1 MSGIKHHL
9 MPYLNLAKQR
19 WTQFNQREQ
28 TLLAVLAGVLF
39 IAILYFFIWQPS
51 YHAVLNAERKLEAQQ
66 QQYQWV
72 QHTIARYKAL
82 QSSSARQDEASG
94 SVSQRI
100 NRAAAA
106 QDIQISRLQPQ
117 GQEYLLSVD
126 EVAFSDLLQF
136 LAELEQRQ
144 GLALTAVDIARL
156 NTPGQVRLRK
166 LLVREAS

>member
-1 MSGIKHHL
+1 MKRISRHL
-9 MPYLNLAKQR
+9 TPYLDLGKQR
-19 WTQFNQREQ
+19 WQQFNHREQ
-28 TLLAVLAGVLF
+28 SLLAVLAGVLF
-39 IAILYFFIWQPS
+39 IAFLYFVIWQPS
-51 YHAVLNAERKLEAQQ
+51 SQAVANAERQLAAQQ

-72 QHTIARYKAL
+72 QRAIARYKKL
-82 QSSSARQDEASG
+82 EESNSQQQSASG

-106 QDIQISRLQPQ
+106 QDIQIARLQPQ

-126 EVAFSDLLQF
+126 EVAFSDLLSF

-144 GLALTAVDIARL
+144 GLALKAVDIAKL

-166 LLVREAS
+166 LLVSEAS

>member
-1 MSGIKHHL
+1 MSEIRRHL
-9 MPYLNLAKQR
+9 MPYLNLGKQR
-19 WTQFNQREQ
+19 WAQFNQREQ
-28 TLLAVLAGVLF
+28 RLLAALVGVLF

-51 YHAVLNAERKLEAQQ
+51 HQAVLNAERRLDAQQ

-72 QHTIARYKAL
+72 QQTIARYKQL
-82 QSSSARQDEASG
+82 QANSANQEGASG

-106 QDIQISRLQPQ
+106 QDIEISRLQPQ
-117 GQEYLLSVD
+117 GEEYLLSVD
-126 EVAFSDLLQF
+126 EVAFSDLLKF
-136 LAELEQRQ
+136 LSELEQRQ
-144 GLALTAVDIARL
+144 GLALSAVDIAKL

>member
-1 MSGIKHHL
+1 MNRITRQL
-9 MPYLNLAKQR
+9 TPYLDLGKQR
-19 WTQFNQREQ
+19 WSQFNQREQ
-28 TLLAVLAGVLF
+28 SLLAALAGVLF
-39 IAILYFFIWQPS
+39 IAFLYFVIWQPS
-51 YHAVLNAERKLEAQQ
+51 SQAVTNAERQLVAQQ

-72 QHTIARYKAL
+72 QQAIARYKKL
-82 QSSSARQDEASG
+82 EESSSQQQSASG

-106 QDIQISRLQPQ
+106 QDIQIARLQPQ
-117 GQEYLLSVD
+117 GEEYLLSVD
-126 EVAFSDLLQF
+126 EVAFSDLLSF

-144 GLALTAVDIARL
+144 GLALKAVDIAKL

>member
-1 MSGIKHHL
+1 MNRITRHL
-9 MPYLNLAKQR
+9 TPYLDLGKQR
-19 WTQFNQREQ
+19 WNQFNQREQ
-28 TLLAVLAGVLF
+28 SLLAVLAAVLF
-39 IAILYFFIWQPS
+39 IAFLYFVIWQPS
-51 YHAVLNAERKLEAQQ
+51 TQAVANAERQLAAQQ

-72 QHTIARYKAL
+72 QQAIARYKKL
-82 QSSSARQDEASG
+82 EESSSQQQSASG

-106 QDIQISRLQPQ
+106 QDIQIARLQPQ

-126 EVAFSDLLQF
+126 EVAFSDLLSF

-144 GLALTAVDIARL
+144 GLALEAVDIAKL

>member
-1 MSGIKHHL
+1 MNRITGHL
-9 MPYLNLAKQR
+9 TPYLDLGKQR
-19 WTQFNQREQ
+19 WQQFNQREQ
-28 TLLAVLAGVLF
+28 SLLAVLAGVLF
-39 IAILYFFIWQPS
+39 IAFLYFVIWQPS
-51 YHAVLNAERKLEAQQ
+51 SQAVANAERQLAAQQ

-72 QHTIARYKAL
+72 QQAIARYKKL
-82 QSSSARQDEASG
+82 EESSSEQQSASA

-106 QDIQISRLQPQ
+106 QDIQIARLQPQ

-126 EVAFSDLLQF
+126 EVAFSDLLSF

-144 GLALTAVDIARL
+144 GLSLKAVDIAKL

-166 LLVREAS
+166 LLVSEAS

>member
-1 MSGIKHHL
+1 MNRITRHL
-9 MPYLNLAKQR
+9 TPYLDLGKQR
-19 WTQFNQREQ
+19 WQQFNQREQ
-28 TLLAVLAGVLF
+28 SLLAVLAGVLF
-39 IAILYFFIWQPS
+39 IAFLYFLIWQPS
-51 YHAVLNAERKLEAQQ
+51 FQAVASAERQLTAQQ

-72 QHTIARYKAL
+72 QQAIARYKKL
-82 QSSSARQDEASG
+82 EESSSQQQSASG

-106 QDIQISRLQPQ
+106 QDIQIARLQPQ

-126 EVAFSDLLQF
+126 EVAFSDLLSF

-144 GLALTAVDIARL
+144 GLALEAVDIAKL

>member
-1 MSGIKHHL
+1 MNRITRHL
-9 MPYLNLAKQR
+9 TPYLDLGKQR
-19 WTQFNQREQ
+19 WQQFNQREQ
-28 TLLAVLAGVLF
+28 SLLAVLAGVLF
-39 IAILYFFIWQPS
+39 IAFLYFLIWQPS
-51 YHAVLNAERKLEAQQ
+51 SQAVASAERQLTAQQ

-72 QHTIARYKAL
+72 QQAIARYKKL
-82 QSSSARQDEASG
+82 EESSSQQQNASG

-106 QDIQISRLQPQ
+106 QDIQIARLQPQ

-126 EVAFSDLLQF
+126 EVAFSDLLSF

-144 GLALTAVDIARL
+144 GLALKAVDIAEL

-166 LLVREAS
+166 LLIREAS